1 VDGVISEVEV
11 LLLAV
16 PLPQPFKL
24 GFGQLQHLPRVLLRL
39 TVETSAGVSA
49 SPIQAIGE
57 ASIDFPFSHYDSW
70 DMIVALRELRLV
82 GSHVS
87 QRLRLLDESQR
98 LRDLDGCWAAQTALN
113 MALDDAAARLE
124 GVRLS
129 HLYGEKR
136 QRGLIVESVGIAKN
150 SRELKK
156 KLAVVL
162 AKGRI
167 PKLKFD
173 DNLEYAKNALR
184 IAAECSTQTEI
195 AGRFGVDCNA
205 KLDLEQW
212 YSLLESI
219 KDCADVRSTWLFA
232 EQPTLADQHG
242 IYALATAKRMA
253 EPILPLWVIADE
265 SFTNESHARDLAQY
279 NIALNMKLQKIGGIY
294 RALQL
299 ERAAQEAAGQCPMS
313 TVGGTFPM
321 AFGRAYD
328 QFGAACL
335 RGASLPSDGWQP
347 STDWFFGQYH
357 LAHEPFAP
365 ARAAYSQLRDQ
376 AGLGMTPDWQ
386 KIRHL
391 VVHEPEKEYR
401 RIRATGSGEFIRVET
416 SSPASYGELYQQVTG
431 RSPQWNL

>member
-1 VDGVISEVEV
+1 VDGVISKVEV

-24 GFGQLQHLPRVLLRL
+24 GFGKLHHVPRVLLKL
-39 TVETSAGVSA
+39 TVETSAGTSA
-49 SPIQAIGE
+49 AIGE

-70 DMIVALRELRLV
+70 DMIVALRGLRLV
-82 GSHVS
+82 GSRLS
-87 QRLRLLDESQR
+87 DRLRLLDETQR
-98 LRDLDGCWAAQTALN
+98 LREEDGCWAAQTALN

-124 GVRLS
+124 RVRLS

-136 QRGLIVESVGIAKN
+136 QRGLIVESIGIAEN

-156 KLAVVL
+156 RLGAVL

-184 IAAECSTQTEI
+184 IAAECSAQTEI

-205 KLDLEQW
+205 KLEVEQW
-212 YSLLESI
+212 HSLLESI
-219 KDCADVRSTWLFA
+219 KDCADVRSSWLFA
-232 EQPTLADQHG
+232 EQPTQADQYG
-242 IYALATAKRMA
+242 IHALATAKRMA
-253 EPILPLWVIADE
+253 EPILPLWIIADE
-265 SFTNESHARDLAQY
+265 SFTNESHARELAQH
-279 NIALNMKLQKIGGIY
+279 NIALNMKLQKIGGIH

-299 ERAAQEAAGQCPMS
+299 ERAAHEAAGQCPMS

-335 RGASLPSDGWQP
+335 RGAALPSDGWQP
-347 STDWFFGQYH
+347 STDWFFDKYH
-357 LAHEPFAP
+357 LAHETFTPM
-365 ARAAYSQLRDQ
+365 RAYSQLRDGF
-376 AGLGMTPDWQ
+376 GLGMTPDWQ

-391 VVHEPEKEYR
+391 VVGQPEQEYR
-401 RIRATGSGEFIRVET
+401 RIRATGSGAFIQVET
-416 SSPASYGELYQQVTG
+416 SSPESYGELYQQVTG
-431 RSPQWNL
+431 RNPQWNL